1 MIINSR
7 HSFYTS
13 DLWNKCK
20 QQVLFERV
28 REDGCVY
35 CEHCGQPIVKQFDP
49 QKNDNRYSM
58 IFHHKIE
65 LTDENYQDYNISLN
79 PANIQIVH
87 FKCHNEIHNRFTSGK
102 PKRKI
107 YLVVGAV
114 CSGKTT
120 FVKENITTGDIVLD
134 LDLIWQ
140 ALSLQPLHSKP
151 TTIKPIV
158 FSVRDTI
165 MEQIKMRSG
174 MWQNAWIIT
183 TQSRPLDIK
192 RMADSLNAEV
202 IYIDTDIDECKC
214 RLNEN
219 PNGRDLQLYN
229 KLIDE
234 FFENRKFTE

>member
-13 DLWNKCK
+13 DKWNKCK

-28 REDGCVY
+28 RDDGVVY
-35 CEHCGQPIVKQFDP
+35 CEHCGQPIIKQFDP
-49 QKNDNRYSM
+49 QKNDNKYSM

-87 FKCHNEIHNRFTSGK
+87 FKCHNDIHNRFTSGK
-102 PKRKI
+102 PRKKI
-107 YLVVGAV
+107 YIVVGAV

-120 FVKENITTGDIVLD
+120 FVKENLTAGDLVLD

-140 ALSLQPLHSKP
+140 SLSMQPLHTKP

-165 MEQIKMRSG
+165 IDQIKMRAG
-174 MWQNAWIIT
+174 MWQNAWVIT
-183 TQSRPLDIK
+183 TQSRPMEIK
-192 RMADSLNAEV
+192 RMADSLDAEIV
-202 IYIDTDIDECKC
+202 YIDTPREVCLE
-214 RLNEN
+214 RLKNN
-219 PNGRDLQLYN
+219 PSGRDLQLYTR
-229 KLIDE
+229 LIDE
-234 FFENRKFTE
+234 FFENREIH